1 MSTYCILYV
10 GSLWLG
16 KNVYTIWYHLFS
28 FSLLSLS
35 DKLRYLSKERNAYNR
50 ILFKSRG
57 SLGSLSVAVLLL
69 QQMKRM
75 KSNFASLMAWLHQR
89 VREQRGKNSDIFYLG
104 WTVRA
109 NIFGQWKV
117 LKNGSVRVEKKKM

>member
-16 KNVYTIWYHLFS
+16 KNVYNIWYHLFS

-89 VREQRGKNSDIFYLG
+89 VRNREGKTQIFLSGLNSLG
-104 WTVRA
+104 RYFWAVKSPHKW
-109 NIFGQWKV
+109 QCMCWK
-117 LKNGSVRVEKKKM
+117 EKM